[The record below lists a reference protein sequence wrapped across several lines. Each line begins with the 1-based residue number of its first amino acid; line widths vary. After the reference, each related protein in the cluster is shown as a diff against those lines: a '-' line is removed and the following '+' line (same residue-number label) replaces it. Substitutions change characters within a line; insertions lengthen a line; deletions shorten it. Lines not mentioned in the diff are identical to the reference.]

1 MAIVPL
7 ALRFELHD
15 EAKRHSNIG
24 PERVRDDICM
34 VAEAVVTLFRRV
46 DALRPWTNPR
56 CTPTAA
62 RH

>member
-34 VAEAVVTLFRRV
+34 VAEAVVALGRKV
-46 DALRPWTNPR
+46 DALRR
-56 CTPTAA
+56 
-62 RH
+62 